1 MSGASGYIPDL
12 SFIVPVLNEE
22 DNVDFFLQTL
32 REQVLSVQRYEVI
45 FVDDGST
52 DDTAARI
59 RSARATFP
67 FPVELIR
74 LSRNFGKEAALT
86 AGLDHARGRAVVPID
101 ADLQH
106 PPRIVDEMVAQWRRG
121 YDVVLAV
128 RNQRTEHS
136 VLKRSSARAFYRL
149 ANRITDS
156 AIPENAGD
164 FRLMDARVVDAVR
177 RLRERN
183 RFMKGILSWPG
194 FRVVR
199 IGYDQAPRLHGESK
213 WRLRKLIGFA
223 LDGVFGFSTL
233 PLRIW
238 TYLGLAVSA
247 SAFVYLVVIVLQ
259 KLFGGID
266 VPGYASLVS
275 FMLLFNGLTLI
286 GIGIVGEY
294 VGRVY
299 NEVKQRPIYVVRDST
314 LGADT
319 TGAVREGEPRDAA

>member
-1 MSGASGYIPDL
+1 MQRECGSELDL
-12 SFIVPVLNEE
+12 SFVVPVFNEAA
-22 DNVDFFLQTL
+22 NIASFLQAL
-32 REQVLSVQRYEVI
+32 HVHVRSVARFEVI

-59 RSARATFP
+59 YQSRTTVP
-67 FPVELIR
+67 FSVELIG

-101 ADLQH
+101 VDLQH
-106 PPRIVDEMVAQWRRG
+106 PPDVVDEMVALWRHG
-121 YDVVLAV
+121 YDVVLPV
-128 RNQRTEHS
+128 RNQRTERS
-136 VLKRSSARAFYRL
+136 ALKRSSARAFYRL
-149 ANRITDS
+149 ANRIAES

-164 FRLMDARVVDAVR
+164 FRLMDARVVDAVC

-194 FRVVR
+194 FKVVQ

-213 WRLRKLIGFA
+213 WRLSKLVRFA

-233 PLRIW
+233 PLRVW
-238 TYLGLAVSA
+238 TYLGFGVSA
-247 SAFVYLVVIVLQ
+247 SAFVYLLVVLLQ
-259 KLFGGID
+259 KLFVGID

-275 FMLLFNGLTLI
+275 FILLFNGLTLI
-286 GIGIVGEY
+286 GIGIVGQY

-299 NEVKQRPIYVVRDST
+299 NEVKGRPIYVVREST
-314 LGADT
+314 LRVGTAEVDP
-319 TGAVREGEPRDAA
+319 GEPHDAA